1 MIKEEYLQLQVLKKR
16 TMISGGT
23 FHRKINKWDT
33 CRDLL
38 IVEKHLEKLQEHKR
52 TPSPYQKKDDTFW
65 IGGGKEE
72 AARVQ
77 REKSLEGQLDKNWQE
92 LQSAVLEPAQQQPM
106 MPSYWTARRKAEGSV
121 PKASNK
127 GKASTEMMDG
137 DRVLNQNKR
146 LL

>member
-1 MIKEEYLQLQVLKKR
+1 MVERIKFLDDKRRISSTAGVEKKNDDFR
-16 TMISGGT
+16 RY

-106 MPSYWTARRKAEGSV
+106 MPVTEQPGEKRKAV
-121 PKASNK
+121 CQRQATR
-127 GKASTEMMDG
+127 GKRA
-137 DRVLNQNKR
+137 RK
-146 LL
+146 